1 MTIIKNQTQL
11 LTSGAQG
18 EVAAKV
24 AGHFVAFTRVTVGDA
39 NGVLPEFNLA
49 RTALDNHVKEGS
61 ILSHAVDVENA
72 DQRKLVLRIAP
83 DENYEARE
91 LLIFATANG
100 VEFPHSYIRLGSAYP
115 IRTPENDGIQVTI
128 EVYIKVSSETVF
140 NINVKPATDYIS
152 RPEFDGHGHTANEVG
167 AYSKIESDNNS
178 KPIDV
183 DSSMDAITIGDRL
196 HIFSATVDLQIPT
209 NSGACFDFMID
220 EALIL
225 SSVNKCRLLAPVGK
239 KIIMNET
246 PYTSIDIKVKN
257 IRHTAYKNSNGDYKL

>member
-1 MTIIKNQTQL
+1 MTVIKNQTQL

-152 RPEFDGHGHTANEVG
+152 RPEFDGHNHDDDHKTFDITKNET
-167 AYSKIESDNNS
+167 
-178 KPIDV
+178 
-183 DSSMDAITIGDRL
+183 AITTKDKL
-196 HIFSATVDLQIPT
+196 HIFTDKADLQIPDDAGT
-209 NSGACFDFMID
+209 SFRYTVD
-220 EALIL
+220 E
-225 SSVNKCRLLAPVGK
+225 SVVLTDVNECRLLAPSVLAIENDKMLVNGTPSD
-239 KIIMNET
+239 ICNIQET
-246 PYTSIDIKVKN
+246 GVIHHAIKV
-257 IRHTAYKNSNGDYKL
+257 NGVWKT